1 MTVSSMRSSASVPA
15 DPRRWLCAA
24 LLLLCLGMADLA
36 RAEGIA
42 VTSASLRAGEDAYEL
57 DASFEI
63 QFSGT
68 LLEALARGLPLYF
81 ITDVELTR
89 GRWYWLD
96 EVVARQE
103 IQYRLSYNA
112 LTRQYRLAT
121 GALYQNFDT
130 LEEAAGVLSNIRG
143 RPVADKA
150 ALKRGEE
157 YTAGVRLRLD
167 TSQLPTPFQV
177 SALTSREWSLS
188 SGWLRWK
195 VAP

>member
-24 LLLLCLGMADLA
+24 LLLLCLAMADLA

>member
-1 MTVSSMRSSASVPA
+1 MRSSASVLA
-15 DPRRWLCAA
+15 DPGHWLRLA
-24 LLLLCLGMADLA
+24 LLLLCLITGGLA
-36 RAEGIA
+36 RAEGIT
-42 VTSASLRAGEDAYEL
+42 VTSASLQAGEEGYEL

-63 QFSGT
+63 QFSGA

-81 ITDVELTR
+81 ITEFELTR

-96 EVVARQE
+96 EVIASRE

-112 LTRQYRLAT
+112 LTRQYRLAS

-130 LEEAAGVLSNIRG
+130 LQEAAGVLSNIRG
-143 RPVADKA
+143 RVVADKS
-150 ALKRGEE
+150 ALKKGEE
-157 YTAGVRLRLD
+157 YAAGLRLRLD

-177 SALTSREWSLS
+177 SALTSREWNLS

-195 VAP
+195 VVP

>member
-1 MTVSSMRSSASVPA
+1 MRSSASVPA

-24 LLLLCLGMADLA
+24 LLLLCLAMADFA

-96 EVVARQE
+96 EVVARHE

>member
-24 LLLLCLGMADLA
+24 LLLLCLAMADFA

>member
-1 MTVSSMRSSASVPA
+1 MRSSASVPA

-24 LLLLCLGMADLA
+24 LLLLCLAMADFA

>member
-1 MTVSSMRSSASVPA
+1 MRCSASASP
-15 DPRRWLCAA
+15 DPGRWLRLA
-24 LLLLCLGMADLA
+24 LLLFCLATAGPV
-36 RAEGIA
+36 RAEGIT
-42 VTSASLRAGEDAYEL
+42 VTSASLQAGEEAYEL
-57 DASFEI
+57 DASFDV
-63 QFSGT
+63 QFSGA

-81 ITDVELTR
+81 ITEFELTR

-112 LTRQYRLAT
+112 LTRQYRLAS
-121 GALYQNFDT
+121 GALHQNFDT
-130 LEEAAGVLSNIRG
+130 LQEAAGVMARIRG

-150 ALKRGEE
+150 ALKKGEE

-177 SALTSREWSLS
+177 SALTSREWHLS
-188 SGWLRWK
+188 SGWERWK

>member
-1 MTVSSMRSSASVPA
+1 MRSSASVAA
-15 DPRRWLCAA
+15 DPRRWLRAA
-24 LLLLCLGMADLA
+24 LLLLCLAVADVA

-42 VTSASLRAGEDAYEL
+42 VTSASLRAGEEAYEL

-81 ITDVELTR
+81 ITDIELTR

-177 SALTSREWSLS
+177 SALTSRDWSLS

>member
-150 ALKRGEE
+150 ALRRGEE